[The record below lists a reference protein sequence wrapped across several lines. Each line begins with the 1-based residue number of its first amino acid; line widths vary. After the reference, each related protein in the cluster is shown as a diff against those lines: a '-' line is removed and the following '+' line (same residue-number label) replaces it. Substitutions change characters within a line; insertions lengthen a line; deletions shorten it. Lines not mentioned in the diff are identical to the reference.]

1 MLLLK
6 PDVVRVELLG
16 LLLGDIVQRV
26 LVDCP
31 GAVELL
37 AKLLEL
43 GKLLEK
49 VNGVGVES
57 ELPDRGLVHLPC
69 PLPLP
74 ELALELGIIHPS
86 LHRRVAPNVSL
97 VNPPGPVDLVIPQLH
112 FDVGSPPLVVGLPL
126 HPPLE
131 DLASPRDVAQ
141 HLLHVDVLVPQ
152 LIYPREERA
161 RPVPHVPCV
170 VHILVPHFHLGV
182 LEPKRDVPVRHLERP
197 LVNRPRPRQVV
208 LRVLPFRVLAPRADV
223 PSHLPH

>member
-16 LLLGDIVQRV
+16 LLPGDIVQRV

-37 AKLLEL
+37 AKLLKL

-49 VNGVGVES
+49 VNGVGVEP

-141 HLLHVDVLVPQ
+141 HLLHVDVLVPGFGS
-152 LIYPREERA
+152 LGECPEVKITVAPGGRA
-161 RPVPHVPCV
+161 RPSAQSVR
-170 VHILVPHFHLGV
+170 
-182 LEPKRDVPVRHLERP
+182 PKFACRTRP
-197 LVNRPRPRQVV
+197 LLKDKQRTHPSLHFGCFV
-208 LRVLPFRVLAPRADV
+208 LRLAFGG
-223 PSHLPH
+223 